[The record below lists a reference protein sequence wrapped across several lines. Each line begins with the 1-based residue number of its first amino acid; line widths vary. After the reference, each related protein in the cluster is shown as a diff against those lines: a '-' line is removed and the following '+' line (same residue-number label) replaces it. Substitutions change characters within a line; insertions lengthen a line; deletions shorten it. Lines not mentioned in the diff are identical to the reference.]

1 MLRAQSVVVKNK
13 KKSQTSSP
21 KVNKTKSAKSEIS
34 EKTKSKRN
42 VVDTRISDEK
52 LASKVQGQTQ
62 IQMNPQPPTDNT
74 IPTIDLGDRKFERS
88 NSFFLTRKLSKI
100 YDSLT
105 NSKESLKENDVN
117 TNDHDKTKKPFKF
130 IRSVSLATISLK
142 KDYRNSMRKPRLEQ
156 LSEEDGVPVSK
167 SKSRKYDKK
176 KASTASIDSLSSRT
190 SEKSSIISS
199 FKRTFSLTPS
209 RRKPANPK
217 WSASLMSL
225 QQIDVMISYEDLSFI
240 DYDKFNT
247 YEENLMTKIKS
258 SNQIDVNRLNAL
270 QFPGVKM
277 RSRASS
283 MTQPRQR
290 RHSTI
295 IQPQN
300 DDGNQDTIDLLN
312 VNSKRWSNPCF
323 GPNSAE
329 CATFASLAPI
339 ATIPQ
344 TDDID
349 ECDCNG
355 GAGAAP
361 NNYLNVSKSNSTHAA
376 RSVDDLTVTTNERND
391 LLLQTVSESNLL
403 FHSFIFYPFNFIHLY
418 FSFNL
423 FMCEYLCINAKN
435 NFRIGFDFRFILF
448 DVCICICI

>member
-13 KKSQTSSP
+13 KKSQTS
-21 KVNKTKSAKSEIS
+21 KVNKTKSAKSEIH
-34 EKTKSKRN
+34 EKIKSKRN
-42 VVDTRISDEK
+42 AVDTESADAK
-52 LASKVQGQTQ
+52 LATKVQGQTQ
-62 IQMNPQPPTDNT
+62 IEMDSSHPLTDNT

-100 YDSLT
+100 YNSLT
-105 NSKESLKENDVN
+105 NSKESLKDNDVN
-117 TNDHDKTKKPFKF
+117 TDVHDKTEKKPFKF

-142 KDYRNSMRKPRLEQ
+142 KDYRNSVRKPRLEQ
-156 LSEEDGVPVSK
+156 LSEEDHPHGVTVSK
-167 SKSRKYDKK
+167 SKSRTYDKK

-190 SEKSSIISS
+190 SDKSSIISS

-209 RRKPANPK
+209 RRKPTNPK

-258 SNQIDVNRLNAL
+258 SNHIDVNRLNAH

-277 RSRASS
+277 RSRTSS
-283 MTQPRQR
+283 ATQQRQR

-295 IQPQN
+295 MQSQN
-300 DDGNQDTIDLLN
+300 DGTNQDTDDLLN

-329 CATFASLAPI
+329 CATFASLA
-339 ATIPQ
+339 TIPTIPH

-349 ECDCNG
+349 ECDFN
-355 GAGAAP
+355 ADVAATAQP
-361 NNYLNVSKSNSTHAA
+361 TNNYFNVNNSSAMHAT
-376 RSVDDLTVTTNERND
+376 RSIDDLTITSNERNN
-391 LLLQTVSESNLL
+391 LPLQTVSESNLQ
-403 FHSFIFYPFNFIHLY
+403 FHSFNSNQFKSLIFFQLSHVFIYETML
-418 FSFNL
+418 
-423 FMCEYLCINAKN
+423 
-435 NFRIGFDFRFILF
+435 
-448 DVCICICI
+448 